1 MENIKE
7 ERKKELQTLIEDIQK
22 KKADLNEKIDEY
34 YSEVRKLDDEIFKEN
49 NQKYIGRCF
58 RWDGSS
64 MRGSLSEAFIYKIMG
79 PIEKDKAQNCLAVFE
94 DGIKV
99 VKIRCFEPVKM
110 RLMVTNENKDD
121 TFVKS
126 STEITEEEFKKVFDD
141 CMNRLNEMVRLVND

>member
-1 MENIKE
+1 MGNSKEKRKE
-7 ERKKELQTLIEDIQK
+7 ELQSLIEDIQK
-22 KKADLNEKIDEY
+22 KKEDLNEKIDEY

-79 PIEKDKAQNCLAVFE
+79 PIERHKAQNCLAVFE
-94 DGIKV
+94 NGIKV
-99 VKIRCFEPVKM
+99 VKIRCFESVKM

-121 TFVKS
+121 TFVKNS
-126 STEITEEEFKKVFDD
+126 VEITEEEFKKDFYE
-141 CMNRLNEMVRLVND
+141 CIERLKTMVETSND